1 MDKKTII
8 ISAVIVAGVGA
19 GYILYNR
26 SKTAKDSA
34 KKNPDSSSQPDRKK
48 LYDDIYINLVNY
60 ITKNNQGT
68 TFMSVLGDTYY
79 NNDYNSYNP
88 NNQYGSGYDSG
99 YGYNND
105 FSWNQQMQE
114 QQRLQQDLRIQQE
127 EWERAKVYPIPI
139 ESPTPINVQP
149 ITKRSVTPLT
159 LQQINDAALKFYNS
173 ILPDLNKMTIQE
185 LETYLSF
192 IKAPNDIVNDP
203 FKYKEIS
210 SLITKYPK
218 IALD

>member
-1 MDKKTII
+1 MDKKQII
-8 ISAVIVAGVGA
+8 IGAVVLAGVGA
-19 GYILYNR
+19 GYILYKR
-26 SKTAKDSA
+26 SKNGKDSVI
-34 KKNPDSSSQPDRKK
+34 KIPDNSSIQPDRKK
-48 LYDDIYINLVNY
+48 LYDDIYIGLVNY
-60 ITKNNQGT
+60 YTKNNQGS

-127 EWERAKVYPIPI
+127 GWETAKVPIPI

-149 ITKRSVTPLT
+149 VTKPKRSATLT
-159 LQQINDAALKFYNS
+159 VQQINDAALKFYNS
-173 ILPDLNKMTIQE
+173 ILPELNKMTIEE
-185 LETYLSF
+185 LKSYLSF
-192 IKAPNDIVNDP
+192 LKAEDITNDP
-203 FKYKEIS
+203 FKLS
-210 SLITKYPK
+210 NLFTKYPK